1 MSELVTQEFIAEIKQ
16 FIVENLEYETGSIQF
31 STRNFYDD
39 TAPSGVSYGEI
50 APFFSYD
57 VMPLTEILNKREK
70 SFSDELNELVGK
82 SGLKPAEVYNR
93 AQINRQ
99 LYSKISSDP
108 DYKPKKLTAL
118 ALAIALELTL
128 EQTKEFIARA
138 GYALTRSSVTDLV
151 IEFFI
156 NRKMYNVMAINEV
169 LEELD
174 EPILGSVA
182 LEDSRGRLNAT
193 KSKAKAEARERDR
206 KESQNV

>member
-1 MSELVTQEFIAEIKQ
+1 MSELVTQDFIAEIKQ
-16 FIVENLEYETGSIQF
+16 FIVENLEYETEQPAF
-31 STRNFYDD
+31 PRRNFFDVEGTLFSAID
-39 TAPSGVSYGEI
+39 K
-50 APFFSYD
+50 FFDFGQSCLPQSKD
-57 VMPLTEILNKREK
+57 LEEALKQREQ

-108 DYKPKKLTAL
+108 NYKPKKLTAL

-156 NRKMYNVMAINEV
+156 NRKMYNVPAINKV

-182 LEDSRGRLNAT
+182 LEDSRGRLNAAQ
-193 KSKAKAEARERDR
+193 SKAKAEARERAR
-206 KESQNV
+206 KE